1 VGISKTDIE
10 LNYNFWYGIAKMLTR
25 DGDTAYELLHD
36 TLLRIIEKERDID
49 NPRNYVA
56 NSLRIAWYSQRS
68 PFNYDYRD
76 FQKRMVE
83 LTEDIDCNMRQPD
96 LSSRIVNEQLDIYIS
111 RLPFFER
118 EVFYLYALNDF
129 SYDKL
134 SKETTIPKI
143 VLYRA
148 VKRAKLILRNSIKII

>member
-10 LNYNFWYGIAKMLTR
+10 LNYNFWFGISKMLTR
-25 DGDTAYELLHD
+25 DSDTAYELLHD
-36 TLLRIIEKERDID
+36 TLLRIIEKERSID

-83 LTEDIDCNMRQPD
+83 LTEDMDCTMRQPD
-96 LSSRIVNEQLDIYIS
+96 LSSRIINEQLDIYIS